1 MNNPFK
7 NTSKE
12 MIDAINNV
20 VNEQTDSKVFNVGGK
35 VAQTIDFSSSV
46 DDPEIYLK
54 GLGTYNLSQIK
65 KMIKQ
70 DLVRFT
76 DMIGV
81 RPSKDMLVMLTDIE
95 GRRSSIYFAYKINGL
110 AEVEEFMNRPTIKRK
125 ITLLKKKS
133 GG

>member
-20 VNEQTDSKVFNVGGK
+20 INEQTNSKVFNIGGK

-46 DDPEIYLK
+46 DDPEIYIK
-54 GLGTYNLSQIK
+54 GLGVYRLSLIK

-76 DMIGV
+76 DMVGDK
-81 RPSKDMLVMLTDIE
+81 PSKDMLVMLTDVE
-95 GRRSSIYFAYKINGL
+95 GRRSSIYFAYRLNGL

-125 ITLLKKKS
+125 ITLLKKNS